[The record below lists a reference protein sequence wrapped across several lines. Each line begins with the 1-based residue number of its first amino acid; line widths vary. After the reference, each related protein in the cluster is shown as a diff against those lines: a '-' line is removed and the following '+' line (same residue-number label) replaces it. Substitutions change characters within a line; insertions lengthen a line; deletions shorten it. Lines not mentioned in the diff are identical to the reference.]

1 MITLKE
7 SGVMFLEECHSYI
20 LNGKELK
27 GITGMIERQLFP
39 HKLDGIPASVL
50 KNAAELGSA
59 IHKACQMY
67 DEIMIDNG
75 LPQVAVYKKLL
86 EKDFPTSKVIANEY
100 IVTDGEYFASPIDKV
115 IQVGEDMVVI
125 ADVKTTYELDKEYVS
140 WQTSIYKYL
149 FERQNPGIKVVGLL
163 ALWLPK
169 NDNQLSKAGFFFVD
183 DKGSE
188 AVEALL
194 EAEKRG
200 EQYVHVVAPKGEQ
213 HVILA
218 SDAIDEMVEANRLM
232 NYYKD
237 VLEKYKNEAIEAM
250 LKYGVK
256 SFDAGKVK
264 MTLVPGGK
272 TVRFDST
279 GFKKDQPELYAQYL
293 KESVT
298 KDSIR
303 VTIRDDV

>member
-7 SGVMFLEECHSYI
+7 SGVMFLEECHSYF

-39 HKLDGIPASVL
+39 NKYDNVPKSVL
-50 KNAAELGSA
+50 DKAAELGTA
-59 IHKACQMY
+59 IHKGCQMY
-67 DEIMIDNG
+67 DEVMIDNG

-86 EKDFPTSKVIANEY
+86 EKEFPNSQVIANEY

-115 IQVGEDMVVI
+115 FQIGENLVAIV
-125 ADVKTTYELDKEYVS
+125 DVKTTYELDKEYVS

-149 FERQNPGIKVVGLL
+149 FEKQNPGIKVGGLF

-169 NDNQLSKAGFFFVD
+169 NENQLGKAGFFVVD
-183 DKGSE
+183 DKGSD
-188 AVEALL
+188 AVVALM
-194 EAEKRG
+194 EAEKNG
-200 EQYVHVVAPKGEQ
+200 EQYVAAVTKTVEEH

-218 SDAIDEMVEANRLM
+218 SDAIDEMIEAERLM
-232 NYYKD
+232 THYKD
-237 VLEKYKNEAIEAM
+237 IYEGYKQDALDAM

-264 MTLVPGGK
+264 MTLVVGGK
-272 TVRFDST
+272 SMWFDST
-279 GFKKDQPELYAQYL
+279 RFKKENPDLYAQYM
-293 KESVT
+293 KESET

-303 VTIRDDV
+303 VTVRD

>member
-7 SGVMFLEECHSYI
+7 SGVMFLEECHSYF

-39 HKLDGIPASVL
+39 NKYDNVPKSVL
-50 KNAAELGSA
+50 DKAAELGTA
-59 IHKACQMY
+59 IHKGCQMY
-67 DEIMIDNG
+67 DEVMIDNG

-86 EKDFPTSKVIANEY
+86 EKEFPNSQVIANEY

-115 IQVGEDMVVI
+115 FQIGENLVAIV
-125 ADVKTTYELDKEYVS
+125 DVKTTYELDKEYVS

-149 FERQNPGIKVVGLL
+149 FEKQNPGIKVGGLF

-169 NDNQLSKAGFFFVD
+169 NENQLGKAGFFVVD
-183 DKGSE
+183 DKGSD
-188 AVEALL
+188 AVVALM
-194 EAEKRG
+194 EAEKNG
-200 EQYVHVVAPKGEQ
+200 EQYVAAVTKTVEEH

-218 SDAIDEMVEANRLM
+218 SDAIDEMIEAERLM
-232 NYYKD
+232 THYKD
-237 VLEKYKNEAIEAM
+237 IYEGYKQDALDAM

-264 MTLVPGGK
+264 MTLVVGGK
-272 TVRFDST
+272 SMRFDST
-279 GFKKDQPELYAQYL
+279 RFKKENPDLYAQYM
-293 KESVT
+293 KESET

-303 VTIRDDV
+303 VTVRD

>member
-7 SGVMFLEECHSYI
+7 SGVMFVEECHSYF

-86 EKDFPTSKVIANEY
+86 EKDFPTSTVIANEY
-100 IVTDGEYFASPIDKV
+100 IVTDGEHFASPIDKV
-115 IQVGEDMVVI
+115 IQIDDDMVAIV
-125 ADVKTTYELDKEYVS
+125 DVKTTYELDKEYVS
-140 WQTSIYKYL
+140 WQTSIYKHL
-149 FERQNPGIKVVGLL
+149 FEKQNPGIKVGALL

-169 NDNQLSKAGFFFVD
+169 NDNQLSKAGFFVVD

-188 AVEALL
+188 AVVALM
-194 EAEKRG
+194 EAEKKG
-200 EQYVHVVAPKGEQ
+200 EKYVPVVTPKKEQ

-218 SDAIDEMVEANRLM
+218 ENAINEMLEAERLM
-232 NYYKD
+232 GYYKD
-237 VLEKYKNEAIEAM
+237 IYEKFKQEALDAM

-256 SFDAGKVK
+256 SFDSEKVK

-272 TVRFDST
+272 SMRFDST
-279 GFKKDQPELYAQYL
+279 RFKKEQPDLYAQYL
-293 KESVT
+293 KESET

-303 VTIRDDV
+303 ITVRE

>member
-7 SGVMFLEECHSYI
+7 SGVMFLEECHSYF

-39 HKLDGIPASVL
+39 NKYDNVPKSVL
-50 KNAAELGSA
+50 DKAAELGTA
-59 IHKACQMY
+59 IHRGCQMY
-67 DEIMIDNG
+67 DEVMIDNG

-86 EKDFPTSKVIANEY
+86 EKEFPNSQVIANEY

-115 IQVGEDMVVI
+115 FQIGENLVAIV
-125 ADVKTTYELDKEYVS
+125 DVKTTYELDKEYVS

-149 FERQNPGIKVVGLL
+149 FEKQNPGIKVGGLF

-169 NDNQLSKAGFFFVD
+169 NENQLGKAGFFVVD
-183 DKGSE
+183 DKGSD
-188 AVEALL
+188 AVVSLM
-194 EAEKRG
+194 EAEKNG
-200 EQYVHVVAPKGEQ
+200 EQYVAAVTKTVEEH

-218 SDAIDEMVEANRLM
+218 SDAIDEMIEAERLM
-232 NYYKD
+232 THYKD
-237 VLEKYKNEAIEAM
+237 IYEGYKQDALDAM

-264 MTLVPGGK
+264 MTLVVGGK
-272 TVRFDST
+272 SMRFDST
-279 GFKKDQPELYAQYL
+279 RFKKENPDLYAQYM
-293 KESVT
+293 KESET

-303 VTIRDDV
+303 VTVRD

>member
-7 SGVMFLEECHSYI
+7 SGVVFHEESHTYS

-39 HKLDGIPASVL
+39 HKLDNIPADVL
-50 KNAAELGSA
+50 KKAAELGSA
-59 IHKACQMY
+59 IHKACQIY
-67 DEIMIDNG
+67 DEIGVEDPI
-75 LPQVAVYKKLL
+75 PQVAVYKKLL
-86 EKDFPTSKVIANEY
+86 EKEFPTAKVIANEY
-100 IVTDGEYFASPIDKV
+100 IVTDGEHFAIV
-115 IQVGEDMVVI
+115 
-125 ADVKTTYELDKEYVS
+125 DVKTTYELDREYVS
-140 WQTSIYKYL
+140 WQTSIYKNM
-149 FERQNPGIKVVGLL
+149 FEKQNPGIKVVCLA

-169 NDNQLSKAGFFFVD
+169 NVNQLHKAGFFVVD

-188 AVEALL
+188 AVEALM

-200 EQYVHVVAPKGEQ
+200 EQYVAVVAPQGEQ

-218 SDAIDEMVEANRLM
+218 NDAIDEMLEAERLVKH
-232 NYYKD
+232 YTEILEGYKRD
-237 VLEKYKNEAIEAM
+237 ALDAM

-256 SFDAGKVK
+256 SFDAGRVK

-272 TVRFDST
+272 SMRFDST
-279 GFKKDQPELYAQYL
+279 RFKKENPDLYAQYM

-303 VTIRDDV
+303 VTVRDE